1 MTQQEIKVEV
11 TPLPGTALQ
20 LKISTANTPSTPITG
35 LVELAQST
43 LNAWKQVELANIE
56 SRSESNVRMEKR
68 LSK

>member
-11 TPLPGTALQ
+11 TPLAGNALS
-20 LKISTANTPSTPITG
+20 LTINTENAPSTPIAG
-35 LVELAQST
+35 LLDIAQST
-43 LNAWKQVELANIE
+43 LNTWKEVELANIE